1 MKKIYLACPFS
12 HTLKSVQEARFDEVN
27 KKAAEL
33 MEEGHIVFSP
43 ISHSVPINAHFRD
56 EKDLDFWL
64 RQDLPLLEMCDE
76 VWVLALPGWKESLGV
91 QAEMVHARLYRKPIR
106 ILHAY

>member
-33 MEEGHIVFSP
+33 MEEGHIVFSH

-64 RQDLPLLEMCDE
+64 RQDLPMLEMCDE
-76 VWVLALPGWKESLGV
+76 VWVLALPGWVDSKGV
-91 QAEMVHARLYRKPIR
+91 KAEMEHAGIHRKPIR
-106 ILHAY
+106 ILRGY